1 MARQKKDWAVADR
14 IRDGLNELGIIV
26 RDTPQGVIWEK
37 KGVKHVFRKRGI
49 LLSPGLL
56 AYMG

>member
-37 KGVKHVFRKRGI
+37 ERG
-49 LLSPGLL
+49 
-56 AYMG
+56 